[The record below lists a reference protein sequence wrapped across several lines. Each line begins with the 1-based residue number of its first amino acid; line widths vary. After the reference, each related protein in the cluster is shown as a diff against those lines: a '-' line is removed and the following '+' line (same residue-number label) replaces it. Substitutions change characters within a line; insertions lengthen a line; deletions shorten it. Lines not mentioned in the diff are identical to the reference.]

1 MISYL
6 LSITTILLSVIMK
19 APQIIRIYNQK
30 QTGGINLTSLLLDL
44 INLSTTTCYNYT
56 NNYSLMAYMEYPI
69 ILFQQYLLIGIV
81 LYYNNRLNLKV
92 FILSVLYIGIFSAFV
107 CKLLPSSILTI
118 LVPFGTP
125 ISLSSKCLQ
134 LYTIMKFKN
143 ADSISLTSWF
153 ISAYTNG
160 ARIYTISMDSADKI
174 MLTNFC
180 LNTSL
185 STSILL
191 ASVYYKQTSA
201 KHIS

>member
-1 MISYL
+1 
-6 LSITTILLSVIMK
+6 MK

-44 INLSTTTCYNYT
+44 IKFNTLEENFQIIKLAIIACLYCYIDHFT
-56 NNYSLMAYMEYPI
+56 
-69 ILFQQYLLIGIV
+69 
-81 LYYNNRLNLKV
+81 
-92 FILSVLYIGIFSAFV
+92 FI
-107 CKLLPSSILTI
+107 
-118 LVPFGTP
+118 PFGTP

-134 LYTIMKFKN
+134 LFTILKFKN

-191 ASVYYKQTSA
+191 AKTLEYETPKTQYCITLSYEMK
-201 KHIS
+201 